1 MKVRKQKRIVV
12 CMFGDGAADEGA
24 FHESLNFA
32 GARKLPMIFICE
44 NNHYAIHSH
53 HLSRHASDNQ
63 CERAR
68 SYGMPAE
75 RIEGNDVLAFRAAM
89 AKALEELREGGE
101 GPRFFEFM
109 TYRMMEHVGPNEDYK
124 FGYRTKDEA
133 EPWIESDP
141 VKVLGELVPDGE
153 RETIH
158 KEVEAE
164 IAEAIDFAEKS
175 PFPDLKE
182 LYTDVFTE

>member
-1 MKVRKQKRIVV
+1 MGKFHWKRY
-12 CMFGDGAADEGA
+12 FSSAADEGA

-32 GARKLPMIFICE
+32 AAWKLPIIFVCE

-53 HLSRHASDNQ
+53 HLSRHALDNQ
-63 CERAR
+63 CERAKA
-68 SYGMPAE
+68 YGMPAE

-89 AKALEELREGGE
+89 GKALEEIRESGK

-109 TYRMMEHVGPNEDYK
+109 TYRLMEHVGPNEDYK

-133 EPWIESDP
+133 QPWIDGDP
-141 VKVLGELVPDGE
+141 VKTFAEKVPKAELE
-153 RETIH
+153 KIH
-158 KEVEAE
+158 SEVEAE
-164 IAEAIDFAEKS
+164 IAEAIEFAEKS

-182 LYTDVFTE
+182 LYTDVYTS